1 MPQGTADSTRIIA
14 KEVPHNMPMLPIVS
28 TLVFPFN
35 VTSFSVHKKQNI
47 ALIQKLPRADQIVCI
62 TLQKDLEQ
70 DYPQGLNDVHTI
82 GTASRLIHQMAV
94 FIVSNL
100 NS

>member
-1 MPQGTADSTRIIA
+1 MAQPTADSTRIIA

-28 TLVFPFN
+28 TVVFPYN

-62 TLQKDLEQ
+62 TLQK
-70 DYPQGLNDVHTI
+70 TS
-82 GTASRLIHQMAV
+82 SRITPRARRTFTKSAWLRA
-94 FIVSNL
+94 
-100 NS
+100 